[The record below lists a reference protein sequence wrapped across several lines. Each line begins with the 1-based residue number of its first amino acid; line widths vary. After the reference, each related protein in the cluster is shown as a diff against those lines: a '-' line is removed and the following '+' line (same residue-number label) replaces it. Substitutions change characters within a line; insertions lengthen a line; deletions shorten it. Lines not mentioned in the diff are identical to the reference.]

1 MARKKERRWN
11 GKRQARKR
19 RPTKSY
25 EQLQAELSKKELPRQ
40 LTNRI
45 EQDLYAEIEADFN
58 LLIQTT
64 VSDLTS
70 DATKGG
76 YSPVLTGFFASNWK
90 AGKGPINR
98 TETPKGTE
106 WEKIKKTTRTIG
118 EKKKTVLF
126 PGQTPIIKQRHEVP
140 EFKLKDRVY
149 IGSAVKYAPYALMS
163 PKSQL
168 INYVAGGGGST
179 ASLNQRINEIM
190 TDKKKN
196 VDIRIGAQAFGG
208 NQEARTQMTQN
219 DDYRPR
225 TGYTKLE
232 GT

>member
-19 RPTKSY
+19 KPTKSY
-25 EQLQAELSKKELPRQ
+25 KQLQAELSKKELPRQ

-58 LLIQTT
+58 LLIQATI
-64 VSDLTS
+64 SDLTS
-70 DATKGG
+70 DADEGG

-90 AGKGPINR
+90 ANKTPINR

-106 WEKIKKTTRTIG
+106 WERIRKTTKTIG
-118 EKKKTVLF
+118 KKKETVLTA
-126 PGQTPIIKQRHEVP
+126 GQTPLIKQRHEVP

-149 IGSAVKYAPYALMS
+149 IGSAVKYAPYAVMS
-163 PKSQL
+163 PKSRL
-168 INYVAGGGGST
+168 INYVAGGGGT

-190 TDKKKN
+190 TDKKA
-196 VDIRIGAQAFGG
+196 DIRIGRGVYGG
-208 NQEARTQMTQN
+208 KQLYNLRKITEVKPPS
-219 DDYRPR
+219 PR
-225 TGYTKLE
+225 VGYDKI
-232 GT
+232 

>member
-11 GKRQARKR
+11 GKRQGRKR
-19 RPTKSY
+19 KPKQSY
-25 EQLQAELSKKELPRQ
+25 AELQAALSRKETPDKFMS
-40 LTNRI
+40 NI
-45 EQDLYAEIEADFN
+45 EKDLYADIEADFN

-70 DATKGG
+70 DSTKGG

-98 TETPKGTE
+98 TETPTGTE

-118 EKKKTVLF
+118 GKKETVLF
-126 PGQTPIIKQRHEVP
+126 PGQKPIIKQRHTVP
-140 EFKLKDRVY
+140 EFVLKDRVY

-163 PKSQL
+163 PKSRL

>member
-1 MARKKERRWN
+1 MARRAGRR
-11 GKRQARKR
+11 KPKQ
-19 RPTKSY
+19 SY
-25 EQLQAELSKKELPRQ
+25 AELQAALSRKETPGKFMSDIQ
-40 LTNRI
+40 K
-45 EQDLYAEIEADFN
+45 DLYADIEADFN

-90 AGKGPINR
+90 ANKRPINR

-106 WEKIKKTTRTIG
+106 WERIRKTTKTIG
-118 EKKKTVLF
+118 KKKETILAA
-126 PGQTPIIKQRHEVP
+126 GQTPLIKQRHEVP

-163 PKSQL
+163 PKSRL
-168 INYVAGGGGST
+168 INYVAGGGGT

-190 TDKKKN
+190 TDKKA
-196 VDIRIGAQAFGG
+196 DIRIGRGVYGG
-208 NQEARTQMTQN
+208 KQLYNLRKITEVKPPS
-219 DDYRPR
+219 PR
-225 TGYTKLE
+225 VGYDKN
-232 GT
+232 

>member
-1 MARKKERRWN
+1 MARR
-11 GKRQARKR
+11 AKR
-19 RPTKSY
+19 RKPKQSY
-25 EQLQAELSKKELPRQ
+25 AELQAALSRKETPGKFMSDIQ
-40 LTNRI
+40 K
-45 EQDLYAEIEADFN
+45 DLYADIEADFN

-90 AGKGPINR
+90 ANKRPINR

-118 EKKKTVLF
+118 GRKETVLS
-126 PGQTPIIKQRHEVP
+126 PGQTPIIKQRHAVP
-140 EFKLKDRVY
+140 ELKLKDRVY

-208 NQEARTQMTQN
+208 NQEARTQMEQN